1 VGETCQGTLANRKL
15 YTIIQETRLQE
26 TGYRSSAFFIF
37 YVRAKMNVV
46 PYRKSSVNP
55 TFVMKALSCAQP
67 SDPGKKVKKKQKKD
81 GRRKSHRNWVKMI
94 EDY

>member
-1 VGETCQGTLANRKL
+1 
-15 YTIIQETRLQE
+15 
-26 TGYRSSAFFIF
+26 
-37 YVRAKMNVV
+37 MNVV